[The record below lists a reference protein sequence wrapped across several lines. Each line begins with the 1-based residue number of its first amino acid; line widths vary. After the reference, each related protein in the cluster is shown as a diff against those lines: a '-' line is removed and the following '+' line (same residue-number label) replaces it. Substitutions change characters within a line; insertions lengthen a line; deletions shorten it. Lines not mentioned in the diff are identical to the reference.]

1 MRKYFKS
8 FRGSLTTLI
17 IAAILVPLLV
27 SGTIFGVMLENRL
40 RAIFENRL
48 KAGLKTFSLILDY
61 RQHDLI
67 RGLER
72 IASDNTLQMTLE
84 LDIVAQ
90 MKKYLA
96 SQVAVLKFAGV
107 CVADTD
113 NRMIAAAGQPGFS
126 YSLPNMKDNAV
137 KLISSGG
144 ELFFGYSVPI
154 VKGEKLLGYALGT
167 MSLTDREFQA
177 SLQEKLINSFI
188 MWVDGRPA
196 VSDIAPEA
204 MQKMDNI
211 PRPGRVADIQVGTH
225 RYRTMVKSEDVG
237 GKKLAFAMLLP
248 LDQLKQDF
256 QYTMLTVGSVIAII
270 IGVIMLF
277 GRRFIRELLRPVTEL
292 TAAAAAIDIG
302 STRIPALETER
313 DDEFGLLNR
322 TFVEM
327 LNSTDRYVTELR
339 QAQKALRKS
348 EERYRVLVDNAS
360 EAIFIIQDRVIK
372 FPNPRAEEMIG
383 YTAEEMADMPF
394 TRFIAPEDSKMV
406 LEKHGKR
413 IWNENTPGS
422 YSFRVLKSDGRKVWV
437 LINSVPITW
446 EGRPAA
452 LNLMADITELKQM
465 EEELRNYQE
474 KLELM
479 VEERTAELRKTQKE
493 LVSKAME
500 AGRAQLSA
508 MILHNIG
515 NAVTPVIAYL
525 DSLKNAD
532 TDGMYRYLV
541 KCYDVLSAKDSMF
554 NRYLADDRREQ
565 EVFNYMGELVRTL
578 AVNRETQSDQVDKI
592 DSAISYISEILS
604 LQQSY
609 ATAEHEMKARHDLNT
624 LVEDAIRMQVS
635 ALEKRD
641 IRVRRELDPNLSDLL
656 IDKNRFMQ
664 VLVNLIKNSY
674 EAIDELKDVRE
685 NTITFRTFSDNGKIG
700 LEIRDSGIGID
711 PAFIPQ
717 MFNFGKSSKG
727 STGFG
732 LHYCKIF
739 VEANSGKMSVSSP
752 GRGKGATLSVEFE
765 NQNLPK

>member
-17 IAAILVPLLV
+17 IAAILVPLIA
-27 SGTIFGVMLENRL
+27 SGTIFGVMLDNQL
-40 RAIFENRL
+40 RAIFKNRL

-84 LDIVAQ
+84 LDIVSQ

-96 SQVAVLKFAGV
+96 SQVAVLKVAGI
-107 CVADTD
+107 CVADM
-113 NRMIAAAGQPGFS
+113 NKNIIAVAGQPGFS
-126 YSLPNMKDNAV
+126 CALPDMMDRSVN
-137 KLISSGG
+137 LIASDGK
-144 ELFFGYSVPI
+144 LFFGYSVPI
-154 VKGEKLLGYALGT
+154 VKGGRPLGYALGAI
-167 MSLTDREFQA
+167 SFADREFQA
-177 SLQEKLINSFI
+177 SLQEKLVNSFI

-196 VSDIAPEA
+196 VSDIAPET
-204 MQKMDNI
+204 MQKMNTV
-211 PRPGRVADIQVGTH
+211 PRPGRVTDIQVGSH
-225 RYRTMVKSEDVG
+225 RYRTMVKAEDLG
-237 GKKLAFAMLLP
+237 GKKLAYAMLLP
-248 LDQLKQDF
+248 LDELDQNFRL
-256 QYTMLTVGSVIAII
+256 TMLTVGSVIAII
-270 IGVIMLF
+270 FGVIMLF
-277 GRRFIRELLRPVTEL
+277 GRRFIMKLLRPVTEL

-322 TFVEM
+322 TFEEM
-327 LNSTDRYVTELR
+327 LDSTNRYVTELR
-339 QAQKALRKS
+339 QAKEALRKS

-360 EAIFIIQDRVIK
+360 EAIFIVQDDVIK
-372 FPNPRAEEMIG
+372 FPNPRAGEMMG
-383 YTAEEMADMPF
+383 YTAQEMDEMPF
-394 TRFIAPEDSKMV
+394 ARFIAPEDSRMV
-406 LEKHGKR
+406 LEKNGRRHR
-413 IWNENTPGS
+413 DENTPGS
-422 YSFRVLKSDGRKVWV
+422 YSFRILKSDGRKLWV

-446 EGRPAA
+446 DGKPAT
-452 LNLMADITELKQM
+452 LNLLADITELKQM
-465 EEELRNYQE
+465 EGELRNYQE

-479 VEERTAELRKTQKE
+479 VEDRTAELKQTQKE

-541 KCYDVLSAKDSMF
+541 KCYDVLSAKDGEYG
-554 NRYLADDRREQ
+554 RCLANAPRER
-565 EVFNYMGELVRTL
+565 EVFDYMGEIVRTL
-578 AVNRETQSDQVDKI
+578 AVSRENQSDQVSKI
-592 DSAISYISEILS
+592 DAVISYISEILS

-609 ATAEHEMKARHDLNT
+609 ATAEHEMKAEHDLNS
-624 LVEDAIRMQVS
+624 LVEDAIRMQAG
-635 ALEKRD
+635 ALETRN

-674 EAIDELKDVRE
+674 EAIDELKDDRE
-685 NTITFRTFSDNGKIG
+685 NTMTFRTFSDNGTTG
-700 LEIRDSGIGID
+700 LEISDSGIGID
-711 PAFIPQ
+711 PAFIPRV
-717 MFNFGKSSKG
+717 FNFGKSSKG

-732 LHYCKIF
+732 LHYCQIF
-739 VEANSGKMSVSSP
+739 VEANNGTLSISSP
-752 GRGKGATLSVEFE
+752 GKGKGATVSVEFDK
-765 NQNLPK
+765 QKL